1 MWEDV
6 GAARSLSLA
15 REQVDAASRSGD
27 KYAALRAHQQLGT
40 YILILGDREGFD
52 RSVEEQERL
61 ERELRIVDYWTGL
74 QRALQVRMDGQL
86 DESERLALRAFA
98 DLHHDDENAAQG
110 LGAAIAILRHH
121 QGRLLE
127 MEPVI
132 KANAERYQA
141 IAAYRAALALVYAGD
156 VRRRDDART
165 VFDELAKPGFD
176 QLPSDPFLPFTLS
189 QLSAVCWVL
198 GDAARASELYRMLLP
213 RERECIVLGW
223 ANTAAGA
230 VSRSL
235 AILAATMRR
244 WEDAERHFEDALR
257 MNTQLGDKPWL
268 AQTRAQYAAMLV
280 ARGAPGDAARAL
292 ELLQLA
298 LNAAQEMGMK
308 NVVEDCLA
316 LKAQANE
323 IEDGKV

>member
-1 MWEDV
+1 
-6 GAARSLSLA
+6 
-15 REQVDAASRSGD
+15 
-27 KYAALRAHQQLGT
+27 
-40 YILILGDREGFD
+40 
-52 RSVEEQERL
+52 
-61 ERELRIVDYWTGL
+61 
-74 QRALQVRMDGQL
+74 
-86 DESERLALRAFA
+86 
-98 DLHHDDENAAQG
+98 
-110 LGAAIAILRHH
+110 
-121 QGRLLE
+121 

-141 IAAYRAALALVYAGD
+141 IAAYRAALALVYACD

-176 QLPSDPFLPFTLS
+176 QLPSDPILPFTLS
-189 QLSAVCWVL
+189 QLADVCWVL

-235 AILAATMRR
+235 AVLCATMRR